1 LARGPDIHDDYR
13 FIGIMM
19 TDDTKRAE
27 NHENNA
33 ITEPQAANENNP
45 VAVLEAQVAEL
56 RDKFLRAAAEAENVR
71 KRAERDVADERV
83 YGITGFARDILVVAD
98 NLARTLD
105 AVGAEA
111 RISAEGP
118 LKALLDGVE
127 LTSRELQKALA
138 KNGIRRIDPQGE
150 KFDPNF
156 HQAVFEVPDA
166 NVPAGMIAQVIQ
178 PGYAVGNR
186 VLRPAM
192 VGVSKGGPRTAPVQ
206 ETVRS
211 ESRGNPGD

>member
-1 LARGPDIHDDYR
+1 
-13 FIGIMM
+13 MM
-19 TDDTKRAE
+19 TDEPKRAE
-27 NHENNA
+27 DQENGA
-33 ITEPQAANENNP
+33 VAEPEAANENNP

-56 RDKFLRAAAEAENVR
+56 RDKFLRAVAETENVR
-71 KRAERDVADERV
+71 KRAEREVADERV
-83 YGITGFARDILVVAD
+83 YGITGFARDILAVAD
-98 NLARTLD
+98 NLTRTLD
-105 AVGAEA
+105 AVGADA
-111 RISAEGP
+111 RSAADGS
-118 LKALLDGVE
+118 LKALLEGVE
-127 LTSRELQKALA
+127 LTDRELQKALA

-166 NVPAGMIAQVIQ
+166 NVPAGMVAQVIQ

-211 ESRGNPGD
+211 ESRSNPGD

>member
-1 LARGPDIHDDYR
+1 
-13 FIGIMM
+13 M

-27 NHENNA
+27 NQENDA
-33 ITEPQAANENNP
+33 AAEPQAANENNP

-56 RDKFLRAAAEAENVR
+56 RDRFLRAVAEAENVR
-71 KRAERDVADERV
+71 KRTERDVADERV

-105 AVGAEA
+105 AVAAEA
-111 RISAEGP
+111 RSSAEGP
-118 LKALLDGVE
+118 LKALLEGVE
-127 LTSRELQKALA
+127 LTDRELQKALA

-156 HQAVFEVPDA
+156 HQAVFEVPDT
-166 NVPAGMIAQVIQ
+166 NIPAGMVAQVIQ
-178 PGYAVGNR
+178 PGYAIGSR

-206 ETVRS
+206 ETARP
-211 ESRGNPGD
+211 ESPGNPDN

>member
-1 LARGPDIHDDYR
+1 
-13 FIGIMM
+13 M

-27 NHENNA
+27 NQENDA
-33 ITEPQAANENNP
+33 AAEPEAANENNP

-56 RDKFLRAAAEAENVR
+56 RDRFLRAVAEAENVR

-83 YGITGFARDILVVAD
+83 YGVTGFARDILAVAD

-105 AVGAEA
+105 AVAAEA
-111 RISAEGP
+111 RSSAEGP
-118 LKALLDGVE
+118 LKALLEGVE
-127 LTSRELQKALA
+127 LTDRELQKALA

-156 HQAVFEVPDA
+156 HQAVYEVPDA
-166 NVPAGMIAQVIQ
+166 NVPAGMVAQVIQ
-178 PGYAVGNR
+178 PGYAIGSR

-206 ETVRS
+206 EAARP
-211 ESRGNPGD
+211 ESPGNSGD

>member
-1 LARGPDIHDDYR
+1 
-13 FIGIMM
+13 MTM

-27 NHENNA
+27 NQENDA
-33 ITEPQAANENNP
+33 AAEPEAANENNP

-56 RDKFLRAAAEAENVR
+56 RDRFLRAVAEAENVR

-83 YGITGFARDILVVAD
+83 YGVTGFARDILAVAD

-105 AVGAEA
+105 AVAAEA
-111 RISAEGP
+111 RSSAEGP
-118 LKALLDGVE
+118 LKALLEGVE
-127 LTSRELQKALA
+127 LTDRELQKALA

-156 HQAVFEVPDA
+156 HQAVYEVPDA
-166 NVPAGMIAQVIQ
+166 NVPAGMVAQVIQ
-178 PGYAVGNR
+178 PGYAIGSR

-206 ETVRS
+206 EAARP
-211 ESRGNPGD
+211 ESPGNSGD

>member
-1 LARGPDIHDDYR
+1 
-13 FIGIMM
+13 M

-27 NHENNA
+27 NEENGA
-33 ITEPQAANENNP
+33 VAEPEAANENNP

-56 RDKFLRAAAEAENVR
+56 RDKFLRAVAETENVR
-71 KRAERDVADERV
+71 KRAEREIADERV
-83 YGITGFARDILVVAD
+83 YGVTGFARDILVVAD
-98 NLARTLD
+98 NLARILD
-105 AVGAEA
+105 AVAAEA
-111 RISAEGP
+111 RSSAEGP
-118 LKALLDGVE
+118 LKALLEGVE
-127 LTSRELQKALA
+127 LTDRELQKALA

-166 NVPAGMIAQVIQ
+166 NVPAGMVAQVIQ
-178 PGYAVGNR
+178 PGYAIGSR

-206 ETVRS
+206 ETLRPQ
-211 ESRGNPGD
+211 SRRD

>member
-1 LARGPDIHDDYR
+1 
-13 FIGIMM
+13 M

-27 NHENNA
+27 NEENGA
-33 ITEPQAANENNP
+33 VAEPEAANENNP

-56 RDKFLRAAAEAENVR
+56 RDKFLRAVAETENVR
-71 KRAERDVADERV
+71 KRAEREIADERV
-83 YGITGFARDILVVAD
+83 YGVTGFARDILVVAD
-98 NLARTLD
+98 NLARILD
-105 AVGAEA
+105 AVAAEA
-111 RISAEGP
+111 RSSAEGP
-118 LKALLDGVE
+118 LKALLEGVE
-127 LTSRELQKALA
+127 LTDRELQKALA

-166 NVPAGMIAQVIQ
+166 NVPAGMVAQVIQ
-178 PGYAVGNR
+178 PGYAIGSR

-206 ETVRS
+206 ETLRPQ
-211 ESRGNPGD
+211 SRGD

>member
-1 LARGPDIHDDYR
+1 
-13 FIGIMM
+13 M

-27 NHENNA
+27 NEENGA
-33 ITEPQAANENNP
+33 VAEPEAANENNP

-56 RDKFLRAAAEAENVR
+56 RDKFLRAVAETENVR
-71 KRAERDVADERV
+71 KRAEREIADERV
-83 YGITGFARDILVVAD
+83 YGVTGFARDILVVAD
-98 NLARTLD
+98 NLVRTLD
-105 AVGAEA
+105 AVAAEA
-111 RISAEGP
+111 RSSAEGP
-118 LKALLDGVE
+118 LKALLEGVE
-127 LTSRELQKALA
+127 LTDRELQKALA

-166 NVPAGMIAQVIQ
+166 NVPAGMVAQVIQ
-178 PGYAVGNR
+178 PGYAIGSR

-206 ETVRS
+206 EAARPQ
-211 ESRGNPGD
+211 SRGD

>member
-1 LARGPDIHDDYR
+1 
-13 FIGIMM
+13 M
-19 TDDTKRAE
+19 TDEPKRAE
-27 NHENNA
+27 NQENGA
-33 ITEPQAANENNP
+33 EEPEAANENNP

-56 RDKFLRAAAEAENVR
+56 RDRFLRAVAETENVR
-71 KRAERDVADERV
+71 KRAEREVADERV
-83 YGITGFARDILVVAD
+83 YGVTAFARDILAVAD

-105 AVGAEA
+105 AVGADA
-111 RISAEGP
+111 RSAADGS
-118 LKALLDGVE
+118 LKALLEGVE
-127 LTSRELQKALA
+127 LTDRELQKALA

-166 NVPAGMIAQVIQ
+166 NVPAGMVAQVIQ
-178 PGYAVGNR
+178 PGYAIGNR

-206 ETVRS
+206 EAAPANNGT
-211 ESRGNPGD
+211 PPK

>member
-1 LARGPDIHDDYR
+1 
-13 FIGIMM
+13 M
-19 TDDTKRAE
+19 TDEPKRAE
-27 NHENNA
+27 DQENGA
-33 ITEPQAANENNP
+33 VAEPEAANENNP

-56 RDKFLRAAAEAENVR
+56 RDKFLRAVAETENVR
-71 KRAERDVADERV
+71 KRAEREVADERV
-83 YGITGFARDILVVAD
+83 YGITGFARDILAVAD
-98 NLARTLD
+98 NLTRTLD
-105 AVGAEA
+105 AVGADA
-111 RISAEGP
+111 RSTADGS
-118 LKALLDGVE
+118 LKALLEGVE
-127 LTSRELQKALA
+127 LTDRELQKALA

-166 NVPAGMIAQVIQ
+166 NVPVGMVAQVIQ

>member
-1 LARGPDIHDDYR
+1 
-13 FIGIMM
+13 M

-111 RISAEGP
+111 RVSAEGP

-127 LTSRELQKALA
+127 LTSRELPPLPPSRVRGA
-138 KNGIRRIDPQGE
+138 RRERAGGHGRPSY
-150 KFDPNF
+150 
-156 HQAVFEVPDA
+156 
-166 NVPAGMIAQVIQ
+166 PAGVRAWGARAAAGHGRCLQGRPQDGAGSGSGATAIAGQFRQ
-178 PGYAVGNR
+178 LK
-186 VLRPAM
+186 VLAAFAERHLPPRQRP
-192 VGVSKGGPRTAPVQ
+192 
-206 ETVRS
+206 RS
-211 ESRGNPGD
+211 PERAY

>member
-1 LARGPDIHDDYR
+1 
-13 FIGIMM
+13 MM
-19 TDDTKRAE
+19 IDDTKRAE
-27 NHENNA
+27 DQENGA
-33 ITEPQAANENNP
+33 TAEPAAADENNP

-56 RDKFLRAAAEAENVR
+56 RDKFLRAVAEADNVR
-71 KRAERDVADERV
+71 KRAERDIADERV
-83 YGITGFARDILVVAD
+83 YGITGFARDILAVAD

-105 AVGAEA
+105 AVAAEA
-111 RISAEGP
+111 RSSAEGP
-118 LKALLDGVE
+118 LKALLEGVE
-127 LTSRELQKALA
+127 LTDRELQKALA

-166 NVPAGMIAQVIQ
+166 NVPAGMVAQVIQ

-192 VGVSKGGPRTAPVQ
+192 VGVSNGGPRAAPVQ
-206 ETVRS
+206 ETVRAS
-211 ESRGNPGD
+211 NGGSSPK

>member
-1 LARGPDIHDDYR
+1 
-13 FIGIMM
+13 MTM

-27 NHENNA
+27 SQENDA
-33 ITEPQAANENNP
+33 AAEPQAANENNP

-56 RDKFLRAAAEAENVR
+56 RDRFLRAVAEAENVR

-105 AVGAEA
+105 AVAAEA
-111 RISAEGP
+111 RSSAEGP
-118 LKALLDGVE
+118 LKALLEGVE
-127 LTSRELQKALA
+127 LTDRELQKALA

-166 NVPAGMIAQVIQ
+166 NVPAGMVAQVIQ
-178 PGYAVGNR
+178 PGYAIGSR

-192 VGVSKGGPRTAPVQ
+192 VGVSKGGPRTAPAQ
-206 ETVRS
+206 EATRP
-211 ESRGNPGD
+211 ESPGNPGN

>member
-1 LARGPDIHDDYR
+1 
-13 FIGIMM
+13 MM
-19 TDDTKRAE
+19 TDEPKRAE
-27 NHENNA
+27 NQENDA
-33 ITEPQAANENNP
+33 AEPQAANENNP

-56 RDKFLRAAAEAENVR
+56 RDKFLRAVAETENVR

-83 YGITGFARDILVVAD
+83 YGVTAFARDILVVAD

-105 AVGAEA
+105 AVTAEA

-118 LKALLDGVE
+118 LKALLEGVE
-127 LTSRELQKALA
+127 LTDRELQKALA

-166 NVPAGMIAQVIQ
+166 NVPAGMVAQVIQ
-178 PGYAVGNR
+178 PGYAIGNR

-192 VGVSKGGPRTAPVQ
+192 VGVSKGGPRTAPAQ
-206 ETVRS
+206 EAAQPES
-211 ESRGNPGD
+211 ERNPGD